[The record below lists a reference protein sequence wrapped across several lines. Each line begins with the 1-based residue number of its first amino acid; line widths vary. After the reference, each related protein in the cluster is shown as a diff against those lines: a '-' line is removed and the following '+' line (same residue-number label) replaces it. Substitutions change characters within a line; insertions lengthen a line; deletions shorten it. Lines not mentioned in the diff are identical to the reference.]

1 MRRAHF
7 YLNQAA
13 HMLQAVISR
22 RKVVETPS
30 AIIEFV
36 DANGGPKSFRLLSVP
51 HHLLALKWV
60 LQHLS

>member
-7 YLNQAA
+7 YLNLAA
-13 HMLQAVISR
+13 HMLQALLSR
-22 RKVVETPS
+22 RKTVETLS

-36 DANGGPKSFRLLSVP
+36 NAIGGPKSFRLLSVP